1 MRSDSAEVAGRA
13 GARRE
18 ETVDVDQFLLVLVSG
33 LASGAVYGLMGLG
46 LVIIFRATDV
56 VNFALA
62 SLATVGL
69 YAALTLYDRGMPLL
83 LTAVAAIVVTAAT
96 GLVARET
103 VIRRLAQGELLS
115 ALVMTM
121 GVSLIA
127 ESVISTIW
135 DDQPRLFPSLV
146 EGSVSLGDSAIPT
159 QSLLT
164 IAVAAVAMALVAYL
178 FGRTTIGSAMRA
190 VAESADTAQI
200 LGLGSQRIA
209 RIAWALG
216 LGLAALA
223 AFLYAPR
230 AGLVPTVLSAP
241 LFRAFA
247 GIFLGGLTSMY
258 GAVIGGLT
266 VGVLD
271 NLAASYV
278 SAGYRDSFVFSFT
291 ILVLLIRPQGLFGV
305 RTFQR
310 V

>member
-1 MRSDSAEVAGRA
+1 M
-13 GARRE
+13 
-18 ETVDVDQFLLVLVSG
+18 DQLLLVLVSG

-46 LVIIFRATDV
+46 LVIIYRATDV

-62 SLATVGL
+62 SLSVVGL
-69 YAALTLYDRGMPLL
+69 YAALTLYDSGLPLL
-83 LTAVAAIVVTAAT
+83 PAALAAIAVTVGV
-96 GLVARET
+96 GLTVRET
-103 VIRRLAQGELLS
+103 VIRPLAHGELLS

-121 GVSLIA
+121 GISLIA
-127 ESVISTIW
+127 ESVISTVW

-146 EGSVSLGDSAIPT
+146 EGSVSLGGAAIPT

-190 VAESADTAQI
+190 VAESAHTAQI
-200 LGLGSQRIA
+200 LGIGSQRIA

-278 SAGYRDSFVFSFT
+278 SGGYRDTFVFSFT

>member
-1 MRSDSAEVAGRA
+1 M
-13 GARRE
+13 
-18 ETVDVDQFLLVLVSG
+18 DQFLLILVSG

-46 LVIIFRATDV
+46 LVIIYRATDV

-69 YAALTLYDRGMPLL
+69 YAALALSERGLPLL
-83 LTAVAAIVVTAAT
+83 LAAVAAIVTTAAV
-96 GLVARET
+96 GLVAREA
-103 VIRRLAQGELLS
+103 VIRPLAQGELLS

-127 ESVISTIW
+127 ESAISTIW

-146 EGSVSLGDSAIPT
+146 EGSVSLGSAAVPA

-178 FGRTTIGSAMRA
+178 FGRTSIGTAMRA
-190 VAESADTAQI
+190 VAESADTARI

-271 NLAASYV
+271 NLAAGYV
-278 SAGYRDSFVFSFT
+278 SAGYRDTFVFSFT

>member
-1 MRSDSAEVAGRA
+1 
-13 GARRE
+13 
-18 ETVDVDQFLLVLVSG
+18 
-33 LASGAVYGLMGLG
+33 
-46 LVIIFRATDV
+46 
-56 VNFALA
+56 
-62 SLATVGL
+62 
-69 YAALTLYDRGMPLL
+69 
-83 LTAVAAIVVTAAT
+83 
-96 GLVARET
+96 
-103 VIRRLAQGELLS
+103 LLS

-121 GVSLIA
+121 GLSLIA

-146 EGSVSLGDSAIPT
+146 EGSVAIGGSAIPA

-164 IAVAAVAMALVAYL
+164 LAVAAVAMALVAYL

-190 VAESADTAQI
+190 VAESAETAQI

-216 LGLAALA
+216 LGLAVLA
-223 AFLYAPR
+223 AVLYAPR

-278 SAGYRDSFVFSFT
+278 SAGYRDTFVFSFT

>member
-1 MRSDSAEVAGRA
+1 M
-13 GARRE
+13 
-18 ETVDVDQFLLVLVSG
+18 DQFLLILVSG

-46 LVIIFRATDV
+46 LVIIYRATDV

-62 SLATVGL
+62 GLATVGL
-69 YAALTLYDRGMPLL
+69 YAALAVNERGLPLL
-83 LTAVAAIVVTAAT
+83 LAAVAAIVTTAAV
-96 GLVARET
+96 GLVAREA
-103 VIRRLAQGELLS
+103 VIRPLAQGELLS

-127 ESVISTIW
+127 ESAISTIW

-146 EGSVSLGDSAIPT
+146 EGSVSLGSAAVPA

-178 FGRTTIGSAMRA
+178 FGRTSIGTAMRA
-190 VAESADTAQI
+190 VAESADTARI

-271 NLAASYV
+271 NLAAGYV
-278 SAGYRDSFVFSFT
+278 SAGYRDTFVFSFT

>member
-1 MRSDSAEVAGRA
+1 M
-13 GARRE
+13 
-18 ETVDVDQFLLVLVSG
+18 DQFLLILVSG

-46 LVIIFRATDV
+46 LVIIYRATDV

-69 YAALTLYDRGMPLL
+69 YAALALNERGLPLL
-83 LTAVAAIVVTAAT
+83 LAAVAAIVTTAAV
-96 GLVARET
+96 GLVAREA
-103 VIRRLAQGELLS
+103 VIRPLAQGELLS

-127 ESVISTIW
+127 ESAISTIW

-146 EGSVSLGDSAIPT
+146 EGSVSLGSAAVPA

-164 IAVAAVAMALVAYL
+164 IAVATVAMALVAYL
-178 FGRTTIGSAMRA
+178 FGRTSIGTAMRA
-190 VAESADTAQI
+190 VAESADTARI

-271 NLAASYV
+271 NLAAGYV
-278 SAGYRDSFVFSFT
+278 SAGYRDTFVFSFT
-291 ILVLLIRPQGLFGV
+291 ILVLLFRPQGLFGV

>member
-1 MRSDSAEVAGRA
+1 M
-13 GARRE
+13 
-18 ETVDVDQFLLVLVSG
+18 DQFLLVLVSG

-46 LVIIFRATDV
+46 LVIIYRATDV

-69 YAALTLYDRGMPLL
+69 YGALTLYDSGVPLPLVL
-83 LTAVAAIVVTAAT
+83 LAAMVVTAAT
-96 GLVARET
+96 GLIAREL
-103 VIRRLAQGELLS
+103 VIRPLGQGDLLS

-121 GVSLIA
+121 GISLIA
-127 ESVISTIW
+127 ESVMSTIW

-146 EGSVSLGDSAIPT
+146 QGSVSFGGSAIPT

-200 LGLGSQRIA
+200 LGIGSQRIA

-230 AGLVPTVLSAP
+230 AGLVPTVLGAP

-258 GAVIGGLT
+258 GAVIGGVT
-266 VGVLD
+266 VGVLE
-271 NLAASYV
+271 NVAASYV
-278 SAGYRDSFVFSFT
+278 SAGYRDTFVFTFT
-291 ILVLLIRPQGLFGV
+291 ILVLLIRPQGLFGT

>member
-1 MRSDSAEVAGRA
+1 M
-13 GARRE
+13 
-18 ETVDVDQFLLVLVSG
+18 DQFLLVLVSG

-46 LVIIFRATDV
+46 LVIIYRATDV

-62 SLATVGL
+62 SLATIGL
-69 YAALTLYDRGMPLL
+69 YAALTLYDEGLPLVL
-83 LTAVAAIVVTAAT
+83 AAGTAVVVTAAV
-96 GLVARET
+96 GLAARET
-103 VIRRLAQGELLS
+103 VIRPLAHGELLS

-121 GVSLIA
+121 GVSLIV

-135 DDQPRLFPSLV
+135 NDQPRLFPSLV
-146 EGSVSLGDSAIPT
+146 DGSVSFGDAAIPT

-164 IAVAAVAMALVAYL
+164 IGVAAVAMALVAYL

-209 RIAWALG
+209 RVAWALG
-216 LGLAALA
+216 LGLGALA
-223 AFLYAPR
+223 AILYAPR
-230 AGLVPTVLSAP
+230 AGLAPTVLSAP

-247 GIFLGGLTSMY
+247 GMFLGGLTSMY

-278 SAGYRDSFVFSFT
+278 SAGYRDTFVFTFT
-291 ILVLLIRPQGLFGV
+291 IVVLLIRPQGLFGT
-305 RTFQR
+305 RAFQR

>member
-1 MRSDSAEVAGRA
+1 M
-13 GARRE
+13 
-18 ETVDVDQFLLVLVSG
+18 DQFLLILVSG

-46 LVIIFRATDV
+46 LVIIYRATDV

-69 YAALTLYDRGMPLL
+69 YAALTLYEKGLPLL
-83 LTAVAAIVVTAAT
+83 VTAVVAIVVTAGV

-103 VIRRLAQGELLS
+103 VIRPLAQGELLS

-127 ESVISTIW
+127 ESVISTVW

-146 EGSVSLGDSAIPT
+146 EGSVSIGGSAIPR

-164 IAVAAVAMALVAYL
+164 IGVAAVAMALVAYL

-216 LGLAALA
+216 LGLGALA

-271 NLAASYV
+271 NLAAGYV
-278 SAGYRDSFVFSFT
+278 SAGYRDTFVFSFT

>member
-1 MRSDSAEVAGRA
+1 M
-13 GARRE
+13 
-18 ETVDVDQFLLVLVSG
+18 DQFLLILVSG

-46 LVIIFRATDV
+46 LVIIYRATDV

-62 SLATVGL
+62 GLATVGL
-69 YAALTLYDRGMPLL
+69 YAALAVNERGLPLL
-83 LTAVAAIVVTAAT
+83 LAAVAAIVTTAAV
-96 GLVARET
+96 GLVAREA
-103 VIRRLAQGELLS
+103 VIRPLAQGELLS

-127 ESVISTIW
+127 ESAISTIW

-146 EGSVSLGDSAIPT
+146 EGSVSLGSVAVPA

-178 FGRTTIGSAMRA
+178 FGRTSIGTAMRA
-190 VAESADTAQI
+190 VAESADTARI

-271 NLAASYV
+271 NLAAGYV
-278 SAGYRDSFVFSFT
+278 SAGYRDTFVFSFT

>member
-1 MRSDSAEVAGRA
+1 
-13 GARRE
+13 
-18 ETVDVDQFLLVLVSG
+18 
-33 LASGAVYGLMGLG
+33 
-46 LVIIFRATDV
+46 
-56 VNFALA
+56 
-62 SLATVGL
+62 
-69 YAALTLYDRGMPLL
+69 
-83 LTAVAAIVVTAAT
+83 
-96 GLVARET
+96 
-103 VIRRLAQGELLS
+103 
-115 ALVMTM
+115 MTM

-146 EGSVSLGDSAIPT
+146 DGSVSIGGSAIPT

-164 IAVAAVAMALVAYL
+164 IGVAAVAMALVAYL

-258 GAVIGGLT
+258 GAVVGGLT

-271 NLAASYV
+271 NLAAGYV
-278 SAGYRDSFVFSFT
+278 SAGYRDTFVFSFT

>member
-1 MRSDSAEVAGRA
+1 M
-13 GARRE
+13 
-18 ETVDVDQFLLVLVSG
+18 DQFLLILVSG

-46 LVIIFRATDV
+46 LVIIYRATDV

-69 YAALTLYDRGMPLL
+69 YAALALNERGLPLL
-83 LTAVAAIVVTAAT
+83 LAAVAAIVTTAAV
-96 GLVARET
+96 GLVAREA
-103 VIRRLAQGELLS
+103 VIRPLAQGELLS

-127 ESVISTIW
+127 ESAISTIW

-146 EGSVSLGDSAIPT
+146 EGSVSLGSAAVPA

-178 FGRTTIGSAMRA
+178 FGRTSIGTAMRA
-190 VAESADTAQI
+190 VAESADTARI

-271 NLAASYV
+271 NLAAGYV
-278 SAGYRDSFVFSFT
+278 SAGYRDTFVFAFT

>member
-1 MRSDSAEVAGRA
+1 M
-13 GARRE
+13 
-18 ETVDVDQFLLVLVSG
+18 DQFLLVLVSG

-46 LVIIFRATDV
+46 LVIIYRATDV

-62 SLATVGL
+62 SLAALGL
-69 YAALTLYDRGMPLL
+69 YAALALYDRGLPLVL
-83 LTAVAAIVVTAAT
+83 AAVAAIIVTVAI
-96 GLVARET
+96 GLAARET
-103 VIRRLAQGELLS
+103 VIRPLAQGELLS

-121 GVSLIA
+121 GISLIA
-127 ESVISTIW
+127 ESAISTIW

-146 EGSVSLGDSAIPT
+146 EGSVSFGGSAIPT

-216 LGLAALA
+216 LALGVLAAI
-223 AFLYAPR
+223 LYAPR

-271 NLAASYV
+271 NVAASYV
-278 SAGYRDSFVFSFT
+278 SAGYRDTFVFTFT

>member
-1 MRSDSAEVAGRA
+1 LIGDAEAPDPGVRH
-13 GARRE
+13 E

-46 LVIIFRATDV
+46 LVIIYRATDV

-62 SLATVGL
+62 SLATIGL
-69 YAALTLYDRGMPLL
+69 YAALTLYDEGLPLIL
-83 LTAVAAIVVTAAT
+83 AAGAAVVVTAAV
-96 GLVARET
+96 GLAARET
-103 VIRRLAQGELLS
+103 VIRPLAHGELLS

-146 EGSVSLGDSAIPT
+146 EGSVSFGDAAIPT

-164 IAVAAVAMALVAYL
+164 IGVAAVAMALVAYL

-209 RIAWALG
+209 RVAWALG
-216 LGLAALA
+216 LGLGALA
-223 AFLYAPR
+223 AILYAPR

-247 GIFLGGLTSMY
+247 GMFLGGLTSMY

-278 SAGYRDSFVFSFT
+278 SAGYRDTFVFTFT
-291 ILVLLIRPQGLFGV
+291 IVVLLIRPQGLFGM
-305 RTFQR
+305 RAFQR

>member
-1 MRSDSAEVAGRA
+1 M
-13 GARRE
+13 
-18 ETVDVDQFLLVLVSG
+18 DQFLLILVSG

-46 LVIIFRATDV
+46 LVIIYRATDV

-69 YAALTLYDRGMPLL
+69 YAALALNERGLPLL
-83 LTAVAAIVVTAAT
+83 LAAVAAIVTTAAV
-96 GLVARET
+96 GLVAREA
-103 VIRRLAQGELLS
+103 VIRPLAQGELLS

-127 ESVISTIW
+127 ESAISTIW

-146 EGSVSLGDSAIPT
+146 EGSVSLGSAAVPA

-178 FGRTTIGSAMRA
+178 FGRTSIGTAMRA
-190 VAESADTAQI
+190 VAESADTARI

-223 AFLYAPR
+223 AFLYAPGPDWCPPCSAR
-230 AGLVPTVLSAP
+230 HCSAP
-241 LFRAFA
+241 SP
-247 GIFLGGLTSMY
+247 GSSS
-258 GAVIGGLT
+258 AV
-266 VGVLD
+266 
-271 NLAASYV
+271 
-278 SAGYRDSFVFSFT
+278 
-291 ILVLLIRPQGLFGV
+291 
-305 RTFQR
+305 
-310 V
+310 

>member
-1 MRSDSAEVAGRA
+1 M
-13 GARRE
+13 
-18 ETVDVDQFLLVLVSG
+18 DQFLLILVSG

-46 LVIIFRATDV
+46 LVIIYRATDV

-69 YAALTLYDRGMPLL
+69 YAALALSERGLPLL
-83 LTAVAAIVVTAAT
+83 LAAVAAIVTTAAV
-96 GLVARET
+96 GLVAREA
-103 VIRRLAQGELLS
+103 VIRPLAQGELLS

-127 ESVISTIW
+127 ESTISTIW

-146 EGSVSLGDSAIPT
+146 EGSVSLGSAAVPA

-178 FGRTTIGSAMRA
+178 FGRTSIGTAMRA
-190 VAESADTAQI
+190 VAESADTARI

-271 NLAASYV
+271 NLAAGYV
-278 SAGYRDSFVFSFT
+278 SAGYRDTFVFSFT

>member
-1 MRSDSAEVAGRA
+1 MPGHA

-18 ETVDVDQFLLVLVSG
+18 GEVDVDQFLLVLVSG

-46 LVIIFRATDV
+46 LVIIYRATDV

-69 YAALTLYDRGMPLL
+69 YAALALYDSGLPLL
-83 LTAVAAIVVTAAT
+83 LAALVAIVVTAGS
-96 GLVARET
+96 GLVTREA
-103 VIRRLAQGELLS
+103 VIRPLGQGDLLS

-121 GVSLIA
+121 GISLIA
-127 ESVISTIW
+127 ESVISTVW
-135 DDQPRLFPSLV
+135 DDQPRLFPSLM
-146 EGSVSLGDSAIPT
+146 EGSVSLGGSAVPA

-164 IAVAAVAMALVAYL
+164 IAVAVVAMTLVAYL
-178 FGRTTIGSAMRA
+178 FGRTHIGSAMRA

-209 RIAWALG
+209 RIAWGLG

-230 AGLVPTVLSAP
+230 AGLVPTVLGAP

-258 GAVIGGLT
+258 GAVIGGVT
-266 VGVLD
+266 VGVLE
-271 NLAASYV
+271 NVAASYV
-278 SAGYRDSFVFSFT
+278 AAGYRDTFVFSFT
-291 ILVLLIRPQGLFGV
+291 ILVLLIRPQGLFGT

>member
-1 MRSDSAEVAGRA
+1 M
-13 GARRE
+13 
-18 ETVDVDQFLLVLVSG
+18 DQFLLILVSG

-46 LVIIFRATDV
+46 LVIIYRATDV

-69 YAALTLYDRGMPLL
+69 YAALALSERGLPLL
-83 LTAVAAIVVTAAT
+83 LAAVAAVVTTAAV
-96 GLVARET
+96 GLVAREA
-103 VIRRLAQGELLS
+103 VVRPLAQGELLS

-121 GVSLIA
+121 GLSLIA
-127 ESVISTIW
+127 ESAISTIW

-146 EGSVSLGDSAIPT
+146 EGSVSLGSVAVPA

-178 FGRTTIGSAMRA
+178 FGRTSIGTAMRA
-190 VAESADTAQI
+190 VAESADTARI

-271 NLAASYV
+271 NLAAGYV
-278 SAGYRDSFVFSFT
+278 SAGYRDTFVFSFT

>member
-1 MRSDSAEVAGRA
+1 M
-13 GARRE
+13 
-18 ETVDVDQFLLVLVSG
+18 DQFLLVLVSG

-46 LVIIFRATDV
+46 LVIIYRATDV

-69 YAALTLYDRGMPLL
+69 YAALTLYDSGLPLL
-83 LTAVAAIVVTAAT
+83 LSALVAIVVTAAS

-103 VIRRLAQGELLS
+103 VIRPLGQGDLLS

-121 GVSLIA
+121 GISLIA
-127 ESVISTIW
+127 ESVISTVW
-135 DDQPRLFPSLV
+135 DDQPRLFPSLL
-146 EGSVSLGDSAIPT
+146 EGSVSLGGSAVPA

-164 IAVAAVAMALVAYL
+164 IAVAAVAMTLVAYL
-178 FGRTTIGSAMRA
+178 FGRTHIGSAMRA

-230 AGLVPTVLSAP
+230 AGLVPTVLGAP

-258 GAVIGGLT
+258 GAVIGGVT
-266 VGVLD
+266 VGVLE
-271 NLAASYV
+271 NVAASYV
-278 SAGYRDSFVFSFT
+278 SAGYRDTFVFSFT
-291 ILVLLIRPQGLFGV
+291 ILVLLIRPQGLFGT

>member
-1 MRSDSAEVAGRA
+1 M
-13 GARRE
+13 
-18 ETVDVDQFLLVLVSG
+18 DQFLLILVSG

-46 LVIIFRATDV
+46 LVIIYRATDV

-69 YAALTLYDRGMPLL
+69 YAALALNERGLPLL
-83 LTAVAAIVVTAAT
+83 LAAVAAIVTTAAV
-96 GLVARET
+96 GLVAREA
-103 VIRRLAQGELLS
+103 VIRPLAQGELLS

-127 ESVISTIW
+127 ESAISTIW

-146 EGSVSLGDSAIPT
+146 EGSVSLGTAAVPA

-178 FGRTTIGSAMRA
+178 FGRTSIGTAMRA
-190 VAESADTAQI
+190 VAESADTARI

-271 NLAASYV
+271 NLAAGYV
-278 SAGYRDSFVFSFT
+278 SAGYRDTFVFSFT

>member
-1 MRSDSAEVAGRA
+1 M
-13 GARRE
+13 
-18 ETVDVDQFLLVLVSG
+18 DQFLLILVSG

-46 LVIIFRATDV
+46 LVIIYRATDV

-62 SLATVGL
+62 SLATIGL
-69 YAALTLYDRGMPLL
+69 YAALALNERGWPLL
-83 LTAVAAIVVTAAT
+83 LAAAAAIVTTAAV
-96 GLVARET
+96 GLVAREA
-103 VIRRLAQGELLS
+103 VIRPLAQGELLS

-127 ESVISTIW
+127 ESAISTIW

-146 EGSVSLGDSAIPT
+146 EGSVSLGSAAVPA

-178 FGRTTIGSAMRA
+178 FGRTSIGTAMRA
-190 VAESADTAQI
+190 VAESADTARI

-271 NLAASYV
+271 NLAAGYV
-278 SAGYRDSFVFSFT
+278 SAGYRDTFVFSFT

>member
-1 MRSDSAEVAGRA
+1 MLGGAEAPDAGVWH
-13 GARRE
+13 E

-46 LVIIFRATDV
+46 LVIIYRATDV

-62 SLATVGL
+62 SLATIGL
-69 YAALTLYDRGMPLL
+69 YAALTLYDRGLPLIL
-83 LTAVAAIVVTAAT
+83 AAGAAIVVTAAV
-96 GLVARET
+96 GLAARET
-103 VIRRLAQGELLS
+103 VIRPLAHGELLS

-121 GVSLIA
+121 AVSLIA

-135 DDQPRLFPSLV
+135 GDQPQLFPSLV
-146 EGSVSLGDSAIPT
+146 DGSVSFGDAAIPT

-164 IAVAAVAMALVAYL
+164 IGVAAVAMALVAYL

-209 RIAWALG
+209 RVAWALG
-216 LGLAALA
+216 LGLGALA
-223 AFLYAPR
+223 AILYAPR
-230 AGLVPTVLSAP
+230 AGLLPTVLSAP

-278 SAGYRDSFVFSFT
+278 SAGYRDTFVFSFT
-291 ILVLLIRPQGLFGV
+291 IVVLLIRPQGLFGV
-305 RTFQR
+305 RAFQR

>member
-1 MRSDSAEVAGRA
+1 M
-13 GARRE
+13 
-18 ETVDVDQFLLVLVSG
+18 DQFLLVLVSG

-69 YAALTLYDRGMPLL
+69 YAALTLYDGGMPLL
-83 LTAVAAIVVTAAT
+83 LTAVVAIVVTAAT

-164 IAVAAVAMALVAYL
+164 IAMAAVAMAMVAYL

>member
-1 MRSDSAEVAGRA
+1 
-13 GARRE
+13 
-18 ETVDVDQFLLVLVSG
+18 VDQFLLVLVSG

-46 LVIIFRATDV
+46 LVIIYRATDV

-69 YAALTLYDRGMPLL
+69 YAALALYDSGLPLL
-83 LTAVAAIVVTAAT
+83 LAAVVAIVVTTAV
-96 GLVARET
+96 GLAARET
-103 VIRRLAQGELLS
+103 VIRPLAQGELLS

-121 GVSLIA
+121 GLSLIA

-146 EGSVSLGDSAIPT
+146 EGSVAIGGSAIPA

-164 IAVAAVAMALVAYL
+164 LAVAAVAMALVAYL

-190 VAESADTAQI
+190 VAESAETAQI

-216 LGLAALA
+216 LGLAVLA
-223 AFLYAPR
+223 AVLYAPR

-258 GAVIGGLT
+258 GAVVGGLT

-278 SAGYRDSFVFSFT
+278 SAGYRDTFVFSFT